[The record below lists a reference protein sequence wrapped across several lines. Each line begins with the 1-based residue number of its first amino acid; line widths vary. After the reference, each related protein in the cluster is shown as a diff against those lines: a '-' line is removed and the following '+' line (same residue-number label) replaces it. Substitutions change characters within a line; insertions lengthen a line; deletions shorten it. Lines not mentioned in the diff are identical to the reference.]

1 MEAIDSI
8 DFIDT
13 LKALDRIE
21 YLKKEMERNMI

>member
-21 YLKKEMERNMI
+21 YLKKERGRKKN